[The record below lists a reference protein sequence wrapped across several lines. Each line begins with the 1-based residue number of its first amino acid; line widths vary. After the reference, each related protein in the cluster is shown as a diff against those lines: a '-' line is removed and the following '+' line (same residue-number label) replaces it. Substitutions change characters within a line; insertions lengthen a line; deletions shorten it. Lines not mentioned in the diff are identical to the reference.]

1 MDSEYD
7 PEREAMAAIEF
18 AAATHGADRQ
28 RWIGIARAWLE
39 LARPP
44 APSRH
49 QYAERSGDS
58 GGASEAGSREIVRS
72 FWMCAH
78 SERKNLAR
86 VKAVWNFLKDVVARE
101 HKLLLSCT
109 RPG

>member
-28 RWIGIARAWLE
+28 RWIGIAQAWLE

-44 APSRH
+44 GPSRTNMPSDR
-49 QYAERSGDS
+49 ATR
-58 GGASEAGSREIVRS
+58 AVL
-72 FWMCAH
+72 
-78 SERKNLAR
+78 RKL
-86 VKAVWNFLKDVVARE
+86 VAA
-101 HKLLLSCT
+101 
-109 RPG
+109 